1 MSLITQCPACSTMF
15 RVVPDQLRISEGW
28 VRCGQ
33 CDEVF
38 DANAH
43 LRGLDEPLSAPVAA
57 PGPSPHTPSPSSH
70 PPPEWPE
77 PQAVAEPAS
86 GTYAPTVM
94 MPLHAN
100 TEPAY
105 DWGAVVAD
113 SAQATPLAKHEP
125 EALTDNGADAAPGPQ
140 AYSLET
146 DPLLVPDLQ
155 SEGQSAEPS
164 VSPALSALDDDWA
177 PTVYAG
183 LVPGDSDAEQARVT
197 QSQVPRDDPAPSF
210 MESGNRA
217 SNTGAWLGTKT
228 LIALCSVLGLLL
240 VLQVLFLERDRIAAA
255 SPAVRPMLVAGC
267 ELLVCTVSAP
277 RDIESIAIDSS
288 AFTSV
293 RPGVYLLHA
302 TLKNSAAI
310 TLATPALEITLTD
323 TQDKPLLRRVLMPS
337 ELSDKASMAAGAELV
352 ASLPVSVKPGA
363 TPEKIAGYKLLAFYP

>member
-43 LRGLDEPLSAPVAA
+43 LRSLEEPLSAYVPAPV
-57 PGPSPHTPSPSSH
+57 PSPHPSAPSSH
-70 PPPEWPE
+70 TPPAWPE

-86 GTYAPTVM
+86 STYASTVM
-94 MPLHAN
+94 MPVHAN

-105 DWGAVVAD
+105 DWGAVLAD
-113 SAQATPLAKHEP
+113 SAQATPLGAYEP
-125 EALTDNGADAAPGPQ
+125 DPMTGTEADAAPEPQ

-146 DPLLVPDLQ
+146 DPLLMADLH
-155 SEGQSAEPS
+155 SEAQAAGSS
-164 VSPALSALDDDWA
+164 ISPALSALEDDWA

-183 LVPGDSDAEQARVT
+183 LATGDADAEQAKVAP
-197 QSQVPRDDPAPSF
+197 SQVPPDDPAPSF
-210 MESGNRA
+210 MESANRVP
-217 SNTGAWLGTKT
+217 NTGSWLGRKA
-228 LIALCSVLGLLL
+228 LFALCSVLGLLL
-240 VLQVLFLERDRIAAA
+240 VVQVLFLERDRIAAA
-255 SPAVRPMLVAGC
+255 SPALHPLLLAGC
-267 ELLVCTVSAP
+267 ELLACTVSAP

-302 TLKNSAAI
+302 TLKNSAA
-310 TLATPALEITLTD
+310 TALATPALEITLTD
-323 TQDKPLLRRVLMPS
+323 TQDKPVLRRVLMPG
-337 ELSDKASMAAGAELV
+337 ELSDKASMSAGAELV
-352 ASLPVSVKPGA
+352 TTLPVSVKPGA